1 MSNAIWNFKRP
12 SRNWVEMRERKR
24 VAAVSNFSW
33 NDCALC
39 WCVKE
44 KYLCEERISFHQNN
58 GEWQNWPK
66 YIFLYP
72 FVCVCVRARDMY
84 ECLSVLNNTV
94 NIRFSFSDEHS
105 HINREREECWKRF
118 SEKVRTLWSFIHIV
132 CSLTLLQVYVKR
144 TSYIA
149 QHIPTKNRKQFQFG
163 VDITFKL
170 AIHNAEVSFSSPRF
184 LVRYFE

>member
-72 FVCVCVRARDMY
+72 FVCVCASSRYVWVPECAKQHCKYPIFVLKWTFTYKSRKRGMLKTFFRKSTYTLVIYTYCMFTYIVASVR
-84 ECLSVLNNTV
+84 
-94 NIRFSFSDEHS
+94 
-105 HINREREECWKRF
+105 
-118 SEKVRTLWSFIHIV
+118 RTHIV
-132 CSLTLLQVYVKR
+132 YRPTHTDEKPQTISIWCWY
-144 TSYIA
+144 
-149 QHIPTKNRKQFQFG
+149 HI
-163 VDITFKL
+163 
-170 AIHNAEVSFSSPRF
+170 
-184 LVRYFE
+184 